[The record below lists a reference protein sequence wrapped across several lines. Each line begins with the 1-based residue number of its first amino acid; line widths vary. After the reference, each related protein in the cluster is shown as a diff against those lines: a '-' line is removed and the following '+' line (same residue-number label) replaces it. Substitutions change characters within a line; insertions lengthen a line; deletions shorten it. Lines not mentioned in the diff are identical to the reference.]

1 MSVYL
6 HLFHGRTTA
15 TQDMDSWGSEGP
27 TIGPLTYVHTTYG
40 TEVKIRGSREVL
52 ENFFPH
58 TEIHFHD
65 GYGELAIQLDGD
77 CLPYAGKVYGD
88 WSVCT
93 ADALRT
99 RGSPDRKPV
108 CDICGSDDL
117 VKDAAAV
124 WDREAQDW
132 SLSSTYDSTTCQT
145 CLREGDDMEH
155 WVDAGQPVPTRPID
169 AVPAGDA
176 A

>member
-6 HLFHGRTTA
+6 YLFHGRATA
-15 TQDMDSWGSEGP
+15 AQDMDTWGSEGP
-27 TIGPLTYVHTTYG
+27 TIGPLTYVHTTYA
-40 TEVKIRGSREVL
+40 TEVKIRGTREVL
-52 ENFFPH
+52 EKYFPDA
-58 TEIHFHD
+58 EIHFHD
-65 GYGELAIQLDGD
+65 GYGDHAIQLDGD

-93 ADALRT
+93 ADALRPH
-99 RGSPDRKPV
+99 GSPDRKPV
-108 CDICGSDDL
+108 CDICGSDDI

-132 SLSSTYDSTTCQT
+132 SLSSTYDSTTCQV
-145 CLREGDDMEH
+145 CLREGDDMER
-155 WVDAGQPVPTRPID
+155 WVDAGETVAATPPDATPTSH
-169 AVPAGDA
+169 A